1 MRHLKVDDVMTRR
14 VATVQVGAPF
24 KEVARLLAER
34 KISAVPVLDGDGK
47 LAGIVS
53 EADLLRKEQ
62 YHEDAMPT
70 RRRFGSRRERV
81 FRAKARGDFAGDV
94 MTTPAITVGPEAS
107 VVEAAKVMIERNV
120 KRLPV
125 VDFDGCLV
133 GIVSRADLLWVF
145 LRPDDEIAEE
155 IRTEVFAR
163 VLLQEPTYTVTV
175 NNGIVMLSGRL
186 DRRSAVEIAERLVRA
201 VDGVVDVVNGLTYR
215 VDDSGPSPHEHVGRI
230 EASGG
235 HARR

>member
-94 MTTPAITVGPEAS
+94 MTTPAITVGPEAT
-107 VVEAAKVMIERNV
+107 VVEAAKLMIEQDV

-125 VDFDGCLV
+125 VDSDGCLV

-155 IRTEVFAR
+155 IRTDVFAR
-163 VLLQEPTYTVTV
+163 VLLQEPTYTVAVTD
-175 NNGIVMLSGRL
+175 GIATLSGKL
-186 DRRSAVEIAERLVRA
+186 DRRSSVEIAERLVRA

-215 VDDSGPSPHEHVGRI
+215 VDDSEKRLIRSLP
-230 EASGG
+230 
-235 HARR
+235 

>member
-24 KEVARLLAER
+24 KDVARLLAER
-34 KISAVPVLDGDGK
+34 KISAVPVLGNDGK
-47 LAGIVS
+47 LVGLVS

>member
-1 MRHLKVDDVMTRR
+1 MRHIKVDDVMTRR

-70 RRRFGSRRERV
+70 RRRFGSRRERWL
-81 FRAKARGDFAGDV
+81 RAKALGDFAGDV
-94 MTTPAITVGPEAS
+94 MTAPAITVGPEAT
-107 VVEAAKVMIERNV
+107 VVEAAKLMIERNV

-125 VDFDGCLV
+125 VDADGCLV

-155 IRTEVFAR
+155 IRHEVFAR
-163 VLLQEPTYTVTV
+163 VLLQEPTYTVAVTD
-175 NNGIVMLSGRL
+175 GIATLSGKL
-186 DRRSAVEIAERLVRA
+186 DRRSSVEIAERLVRA

-215 VDDSGPSPHEHVGRI
+215 VDDSEKRLIRSMP
-230 EASGG
+230 
-235 HARR
+235 

>member
-94 MTTPAITVGPEAS
+94 MTTPAITVGPEAT
-107 VVEAAKVMIERNV
+107 VVEAAKLMIEQDV

-125 VDFDGCLV
+125 VDSDGCLV

-155 IRTEVFAR
+155 IRTDVFAR
-163 VLLQEPTYTVTV
+163 ILLQEPTYTVTV
-175 NNGIVMLSGRL
+175 NNGIVLLSGKL
-186 DRRSAVEIAERLVRA
+186 DRRSTVEIAERLVRA

-215 VDDSGPSPHEHVGRI
+215 VDDGDKRLIRSML
-230 EASGG
+230 
-235 HARR
+235 

>member
-62 YHEDAMPT
+62 YHEDAMRT

-94 MTTPAITVGPEAS
+94 MTTPAITVGPETT
-107 VVEAAKVMIERNV
+107 VVEAAKLMIEQDV

-125 VDFDGCLV
+125 VDSDGCLV

-155 IRTEVFAR
+155 IRTDVFAR

-175 NNGIVMLSGRL
+175 NNGIVLLSGKL
-186 DRRSAVEIAERLVRA
+186 DRRSTVEIAERLVRA

-215 VDDSGPSPHEHVGRI
+215 VDDGDKRLIRSML
-230 EASGG
+230 
-235 HARR
+235 

>member
-94 MTTPAITVGPEAS
+94 MTTPAITVGPEAT
-107 VVEAAKVMIERNV
+107 VVEAAKLMIGQDV

-125 VDFDGCLV
+125 VDSDGCLV

-155 IRTEVFAR
+155 IRTDVFAR

-175 NNGIVMLSGRL
+175 NNGIVLLSGKL
-186 DRRSAVEIAERLVRA
+186 DRRSTVEIAERLVRA

-215 VDDSGPSPHEHVGRI
+215 VDDGDKRLIRSML
-230 EASGG
+230 
-235 HARR
+235 

>member
-94 MTTPAITVGPEAS
+94 MTTPAITVGPEAT
-107 VVEAAKVMIERNV
+107 VVEAAKLMIEQDV

-125 VDFDGCLV
+125 VDSDGCLV

-155 IRTEVFAR
+155 IRTDVFAR
-163 VLLQEPTYTVTV
+163 ILLQEPTYTVTV
-175 NNGIVMLSGRL
+175 NNGMVLLSGKL
-186 DRRSAVEIAERLVRA
+186 DRRSTVEIAERLVRA

-215 VDDSGPSPHEHVGRI
+215 VDDGDKRLIRSML
-230 EASGG
+230 
-235 HARR
+235 

>member
-24 KEVARLLAER
+24 KDVARLLAER
-34 KISAVPVLDGDGK
+34 KISAVPVLDNDGK
-47 LAGIVS
+47 LVGVVS

-155 IRTEVFAR
+155 IRTEVFAQ

-215 VDDSGPSPHEHVGRI
+215 VDDSGPSPHDHVGRI

>member
-24 KEVARLLAER
+24 KDVARLLAER
-34 KISAVPVLDGDGK
+34 KISAVPVLDNDGK
-47 LAGIVS
+47 LVGVVS

-70 RRRFGSRRERV
+70 RRRFGSRRGRV

-215 VDDSGPSPHEHVGRI
+215 VDDSGPSPHDHVGRI

>member
-24 KEVARLLAER
+24 KDVARLLAER
-34 KISAVPVLDGDGK
+34 KISAVPVLGNDGK
-47 LAGIVS
+47 LVGLVS

-120 KRLPV
+120 KRAA
-125 VDFDGCLV
+125 C
-133 GIVSRADLLWVF
+133 R
-145 LRPDDEIAEE
+145 
-155 IRTEVFAR
+155 
-163 VLLQEPTYTVTV
+163 
-175 NNGIVMLSGRL
+175 RL
-186 DRRSAVEIAERLVRA
+186 
-201 VDGVVDVVNGLTYR
+201 
-215 VDDSGPSPHEHVGRI
+215 
-230 EASGG
+230 
-235 HARR
+235 

>member
-24 KEVARLLAER
+24 KDVARLLAER
-34 KISAVPVLDGDGK
+34 KVSAVPVLDGDGK
-47 LAGIVS
+47 LVGIVS

-62 YHEDAMPT
+62 YHEDALPT

-81 FRAKARGDFAGDV
+81 LRAKALGDFAGDV
-94 MTTPAITVGPEAS
+94 MTAPAITVGPEAT
-107 VVEAAKVMIERNV
+107 VVEAAKRMIEENV

-125 VDFDGCLV
+125 VDTDGCLV

-155 IRTEVFAR
+155 IRYEVFAR
-163 VLLQEPTYTVTV
+163 VLLQEPTYTVAVTD
-175 NNGIVMLSGRL
+175 GIVTLSGKL
-186 DRRSAVEIAERLVRA
+186 DRRSSVEIAERLVRA

-215 VDDSGPSPHEHVGRI
+215 VDDSEKRLIRSLP
-230 EASGG
+230 
-235 HARR
+235 

>member
-1 MRHLKVDDVMTRR
+1 MRHIKVDDVMTRR

-94 MTTPAITVGPEAS
+94 MTTPAITVGPEAT
-107 VVEAAKVMIERNV
+107 VVEAAKLMIEQDV

-125 VDFDGCLV
+125 VDSDGCLV

-155 IRTEVFAR
+155 IRTDVFAR

-175 NNGIVMLSGRL
+175 NNGIVLLSGKL
-186 DRRSAVEIAERLVRA
+186 DRRSTVEIAERLVRA

-215 VDDSGPSPHEHVGRI
+215 VDDGDKRLIRSML
-230 EASGG
+230 
-235 HARR
+235 

>member
-94 MTTPAITVGPEAS
+94 MTTPAITVGPEAT
-107 VVEAAKVMIERNV
+107 VVEAAKLMIEQDV

-125 VDFDGCLV
+125 VDSDGCLV

-155 IRTEVFAR
+155 IRTDVFAR

-175 NNGIVMLSGRL
+175 NNGIVLLSGKL
-186 DRRSAVEIAERLVRA
+186 DRRSTVEIAERLVRA

-215 VDDSGPSPHEHVGRI
+215 VDDGDKRLIRSML
-230 EASGG
+230 
-235 HARR
+235 